1 MLGDL
6 PQRNAL
12 VLEILTPAPVV
23 SAAGTV
29 DDWGLISLI
38 VRTIE
43 PARDS
48 VASQIA
54 PGVAGEIPLE

>member
-1 MLGDL
+1 
-6 PQRNAL
+6 
-12 VLEILTPAPVV
+12 
-23 SAAGTV
+23 V
-29 DDWGLISLI
+29 DDWGMISLI

-43 PARDS
+43 PARDW